1 MSYDTGRNR
10 TTHGPVGIRINK
22 YLASAGVCSRREA
35 DTLIEAGAV
44 TINGKAA
51 QPGDRVTGN
60 DTVKVNGK
68 RVESAS
74 RSVVVAFYKP
84 VGVTC
89 TEKDPHAE
97 KTIKEAFRYPV
108 RLTYAGRLDKDS
120 EGLLL
125 MTNDGDLIHA
135 MMQGSHRHEKEYLVR
150 TRRKISDEELQRLRK
165 GIYLKDLDEKTRP
178 CEIVRLGDYT
188 FSIILTQGLNRQIRR
203 MLAAIGQEVKLVK
216 RTRVLNVR
224 LGRLKSGEQRTLS
237 DEEIK
242 ALYEAAGLTWN
253 KQKA

>member
-1 MSYDTGRNR
+1 MSYDAGRNR

-22 YLASAGVCSRREA
+22 YLASCGICSRREA
-35 DTLIEAGAV
+35 DALIEAGAV
-44 TINGKAA
+44 TIDGKTAL
-51 QPGDRVTGN
+51 PGDRVTQDN
-60 DTVKVNGK
+60 TVKVNGK
-68 RVESAS
+68 RVQSAS
-74 RSVVVAFYKP
+74 RSVVVAYYKP

-97 KTIKEAFRYPV
+97 KTIRDAFRYPV

-135 MMQGSHRHEKEYLVR
+135 MMQGAHRHEKEYLVR

-165 GIYLKDLDEKTRP
+165 GIYLRELEEKTRP
-178 CEIVRLGDYT
+178 CEVLRLGDYT

-203 MLAAIGQEVKLVK
+203 MLSAIGQEVKILK

-224 LGRLKSGEQRTLS
+224 IGKLKPGEQRTLS
-237 DEEIK
+237 DEETR
-242 ALYEAAGLTWN
+242 ALYEAAGLTWK
-253 KQKA
+253 KQT